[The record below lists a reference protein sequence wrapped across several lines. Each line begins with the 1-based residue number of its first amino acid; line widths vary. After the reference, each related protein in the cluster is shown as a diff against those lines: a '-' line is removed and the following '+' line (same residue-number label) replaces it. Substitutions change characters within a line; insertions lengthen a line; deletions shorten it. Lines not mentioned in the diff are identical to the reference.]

1 MAGSYVLDTN
11 VVISLL
17 GNDPAVKGRLETSER
32 VGIPAIVIGELYYGA
47 CRSGQVQA
55 NCEKIKQLTRESS
68 VLDCDAGTALH
79 YGEIKEKLRAK
90 GHPIPENDIW
100 IAATALRYGWTLV
113 TRDSHFREVEGLTTE
128 IW

>member
-17 GNDPAVKGRLETSER
+17 GNDPGVKAQLETSER

-68 VLDCDAGTALH
+68 VLVCDAGTALH

-100 IAATALRYGWTLV
+100 IAATALRHGWTLV

-128 IW
+128 NW

>member
-17 GNDPAVKGRLETSER
+17 GNDPVVRARLETSER

-68 VLDCDAGTALH
+68 VLVCDAGTALH
-79 YGEIKEKLRAK
+79 YGEIKEKLRTK
-90 GHPIPENDIW
+90 GRPIPENDIW
-100 IAATALRYGWTLV
+100 IAATALRYGWTLA
-113 TRDSHFREVEGLTTE
+113 TQDSHFQEVEALTTVM
-128 IW
+128 W

>member
-17 GNDPAVKGRLETSER
+17 GNDPGVKAQLETSER

-55 NCEKIKQLTRESS
+55 NCEKIKQLSRESA
-68 VLDCDAGTALH
+68 VLDSHSRLPLTF
-79 YGEIKEKLRAK
+79 
-90 GHPIPENDIW
+90 
-100 IAATALRYGWTLV
+100 ALRFLRFFCG
-113 TRDSHFREVEGLTTE
+113 
-128 IW
+128 

>member
-17 GNDPAVKGRLETSER
+17 GNDPGVKAQLEASER

-55 NCEKIKQLTRESS
+55 NCEKIKQLTREIA
-68 VLDCDAGTALH
+68 VLDCDAAWQNVSGW
-79 YGEIKEKLRAK
+79 RA
-90 GHPIPENDIW
+90 ELCD
-100 IAATALRYGWTLV
+100 AAWCRLVATGLLACRRYRSRRSSTLQ
-113 TRDSHFREVEGLTTE
+113 GN
-128 IW
+128 